1 MKRLKTKTHPPG
13 TLSSLLTKN
22 KSPKRTSAGI
32 AYKPIVRKTSI
43 KSSSTSTVQPAPQ
56 LIPLELKL
64 RPMEAFYSHLDHRK
78 LARSRV
84 DALSL
89 RSPASFVNSACLSL
103 NLSDTLL
110 NVFRDINFDS
120 CTLCVCM
127 HHTIK
132 GVDYPLYICQDI
144 FNVSDESDM
153 NVYNS
158 SAGCLSQAHQQS
170 DPMPSQSG
178 VGGGAGQMGASDAN
192 VSLQGYIYI

>member
-22 KSPKRTSAGI
+22 KSPKQTPAGI
-32 AYKPIVRKTSI
+32 AYKPIVRKTSL
-43 KSSSTSTVQPAPQ
+43 KSTSIYPAQ

-78 LARSRV
+78 LARSRL

-158 SAGCLSQAHQQS
+158 SAACLSQANQHS
-170 DPMPSQSG
+170 DPIPSQS
-178 VGGGAGQMGASDAN
+178 GGGAGQMGASDAN
-192 VSLQGYIYI
+192 VSLQGYLYDYILNLD